1 MMRLQMILNAVDRA
15 TGPITRVRAAIG
27 RVAGDQDRLTRIQDR
42 MARSAGRLGTALGT
56 LAGGLMATASA
67 GAIGT
72 VLLASR
78 FEQFGVVLE
87 QTEGSADKAQSALRW
102 IRRFAADT
110 PFELE
115 QVTEAFVRLRA
126 YGIDPTDGTLRTL
139 GDTASGMGKGVM
151 DAIEMIADA
160 QTGEFERLKEFG
172 VRASAEGDRVTF
184 KWQKNGREMTASS
197 TKSATDIRRALM
209 GIFDERFGGMM
220 AKQSRTLAGMWSNLK
235 DRIAGFGLDVADA
248 GAFDVI
254 KGKLEGLLKW
264 IDAIAKDGR
273 LERWAKQASEGI
285 SKLVRW
291 LASIDWLGV
300 AQDVAAIAGALWS
313 IGTAIASIGG
323 GGLDGL
329 FNAAVFF
336 MIGRIAFGLYGL
348 ATALGVVS
356 IAGAPLWLVV
366 GVIGLIAAA
375 AYMVWRRW
383 DSIAKFFSD
392 LWANISATF
401 SAAWQNLVAGISNM
415 WARARGAFLSGV
427 AAIWAALPAWIKGV
441 ITGATFVMRL
451 VTGSAS
457 PPSGVAPAGAS
468 GLGRPSF
475 PRPAVGQ
482 AGPSRVAL
490 DIRTAPGTSA
500 RVASASGPV
509 SVSGRRTGRA
519 MAGVAA

>member
-1 MMRLQMILNAVDRA
+1 MRLQMILDAVDRA

-27 RVAGDQDRLTRIQDR
+27 RVAGDGDRLARIQDRLT
-42 MARSAGRLGTALGT
+42 RSAGRLGTALGT

-72 VLLASR
+72 MMLASR

-87 QTEGSADKAQSALRW
+87 QTEGSRAKAQNALRW
-102 IRRFAADT
+102 IRGFAADT

-139 GDTASGMGKGVM
+139 GDTASGMGKHIM
-151 DAIEMIADA
+151 DAIEMVADA

-184 KWQKNGREMTASS
+184 RWQKNGREMSTSS
-197 TKSATDIRRALM
+197 TKSASDIRRALM
-209 GIFDERFGGMM
+209 GIFNERFGGMM
-220 AKQSRTLAGMWSNLK
+220 AKQSRTLAGMLSNIK

-248 GAFDVI
+248 GAFNVI
-254 KGKLEGLLKW
+254 KGKLEELLRW
-264 IDAIAKDGR
+264 VDAVAKDGR
-273 LERWAKQASEGI
+273 LERWAKQASDGI
-285 SKLVRW
+285 SKLVGW
-291 LASIDWLGV
+291 LASINWVSV
-300 AQDVAAIAGALWS
+300 AQDIAAIAGALWS
-313 IGTAIASIGG
+313 FATAIASIGG

-348 ATALGVVS
+348 AAALGVVS
-356 IAGAPLWLVV
+356 VAGAPLWLVV
-366 GVIGLIAAA
+366 GVIALIAAA
-375 AYMVWRRW
+375 AYMVWRKW
-383 DSIAKFFSD
+383 DVIAAFFSD
-392 LWANISATF
+392 LWARISETF
-401 SAAWQNLVAGISNM
+401 STAWQNLVAGIDNM
-415 WARARGAFLSGV
+415 WARAKGAFLSGV
-427 AAIWAALPAWIKGV
+427 ALIWAALPAWIKGV
-441 ITGATFVMRL
+441 ITGASFVMRL
-451 VTGSAS
+451 VTGGAS
-457 PPSGVAPAGAS
+457 PPPGVAPSGAGEP
-468 GLGRPSF
+468 GRPTFS
-475 PRPAVGQ
+475 RPAVGQ
-482 AGPSRVAL
+482 AAPSRVAL

-519 MAGVAA
+519 MGGVATA